1 METSIR
7 NAAFAKSLAITYS
20 EYFDGI
26 SPARQRASLRI
37 TEEGMLEITNV
48 EKRTV
53 THWDLQKIRQVPDQA
68 DTGAAVFAPDNEGAA
83 RLIIREAE
91 ALRVILETDA
101 PLPYLGRAR
110 GQVRNVLMTAALAA
124 ACFAGLLF
132 FLIPYYAG
140 RAAMA
145 LPVETE
151 IAMGRSLITRVYTN
165 QVGTC
170 SSPEGD
176 AALALMVDR
185 LEREANLYLP
195 LEVSVARHPA
205 VNATAT
211 MGGQITIFQ
220 GLLQNAETP
229 EQVAAVMAHEIGHVA
244 NRDVTRETFRSIG
257 SFGLVGLLFGD
268 AFGISAAAGLGSELL
283 NSSYSRAAEEDADA
297 YAHELLHAAQLPPEA
312 LAELFAT
319 MQEQRG
325 ADFDPGIQRLI
336 SSHPDLEAR
345 ITAARL
351 AGQEATRAA
360 QPLLTD
366 EQWSALQGICS
377 GPGSSSP
384 SGDASKG

>member
-26 SPARQRASLRI
+26 SPARQRASLRV
-37 TEEGMLEITNV
+37 TEDGLLEITNV

-53 THWDLQKIRQVPDQA
+53 THWDLQKVRQVPDQA
-68 DTGAAVFAPDNEGAA
+68 DTGAAIFAPDNEGAA

-91 ALRVILETDA
+91 ALRVLLETDA
-101 PLPYLGRAR
+101 PLPYLGRVR
-110 GQVRNVLMTAALAA
+110 GQVRNVLIAGVAAA

-151 IAMGRSLITRVYTN
+151 IAMGQSLINQIYTEN
-165 QVGTC
+165 NGTC

-176 AALALMVDR
+176 RALAIMVDR
-185 LEREANLYLP
+185 LEREADLYLP
-195 LEVSVARHPA
+195 LEVTVARHPA
-205 VNATAT
+205 MNATASL
-211 MGGQITIFQ
+211 GGQVTIFE
-220 GLLQNAETP
+220 GLLENAETP
-229 EQVAAVMAHEIGHVA
+229 EQVAAVLAHEIGHVA
-244 NRDVTRETFRSIG
+244 NRDVSRQTFRSMG

-268 AFGISAAAGLGSELL
+268 AFGVSAAAGLSTALL
-283 NSSYSRAAEEDADA
+283 DSSYSRAAEEEADL
-297 YAHELLHAAQLPPEA
+297 YAHELLHAARLPPEA